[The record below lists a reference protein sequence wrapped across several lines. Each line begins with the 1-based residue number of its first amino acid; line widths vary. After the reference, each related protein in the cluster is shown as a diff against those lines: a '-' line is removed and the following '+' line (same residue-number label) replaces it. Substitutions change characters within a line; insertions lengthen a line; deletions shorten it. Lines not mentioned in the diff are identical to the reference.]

1 MDISEVIQLE
11 IVCRSY
17 RAPDFGACRIHVI
30 SELDNR
36 TFTLHYEEKKSYP
49 YVTAM

>member
-1 MDISEVIQLE
+1 MTEIIQPEL
-11 IVCRSY
+11 VCKSY
-17 RAPDFGACRIHVI
+17 AEYDFGACRIHVI

>member
-1 MDISEVIQLE
+1 MTEIIQPDL
-11 IVCRSY
+11 VCKLY
-17 RAPDFGACRIHVI
+17 AECDFGACRVHVI